1 MKLLPVITL
10 ALTLPTLAVAQSPD
24 QEGMYQ
30 PQKLVKDKAENFCEL
45 LANINLHPEDFR
57 SITLHTEPKTYGI
70 AESDRDGYHILV
82 TYPYRTDGVNW
93 ACVFRDYR
101 QGALLQLVEFGLIGG
116 EQEEMRIIE
125 PLW

>member
-1 MKLLPVITL
+1 MKLLPVIAL
-10 ALTLPTLAVAQSPD
+10 ALTLPTLAAAQSPD

-45 LANINLHPEDFR
+45 LANINLRPQDFQ